1 MEYILTIILAVF
13 DRTSLSYFLSG
24 FFEIKDKKT
33 YPFYSFVTFLIYLAY
48 MMFLTSTPGYI
59 LEQYKMPGILL
70 NMYIYSALCF
80 EGSPYLKILLSFVF
94 HIILYAIDFI
104 QMSVT
109 ALLGLSPNTILYN
122 VTLFCI
128 FSFANKFLAMS
139 IFFFL
144 KKYISSR
151 RKNIQIPRSQWL
163 QIFVYSAATLSALIM
178 LGFNILDS
186 DKADPLLIF
195 FSAIIV
201 LANVL
206 LFSLISKLDEENRT
220 RQQNALLNQQIK
232 IGMENVNALQQAYS
246 KQRSMTHDFNNH
258 LTVIRS
264 LLGSGETRQAAR
276 YTDRL
281 LNTSISISRLFDS
294 GNSVVDTLLTRKYNQ
309 AKAMNINMQ
318 VFIDDLTQLEI
329 PGEELVVI
337 LSNLLDN
344 AIEAC
349 EKYSGEKLIKVK
361 FSKEDENYILS
372 VHNTAA
378 DISTNL
384 STTKEDRLNHGFG
397 LKNIISVLD
406 KYNYPYLIDTQDNW
420 FKFTALLG

>member
-24 FFEIKDKKT
+24 FFDVKNKKT
-33 YPFYSFVTFLIYLAY
+33 YPFYSIITFLIYLSF
-48 MMFLTSTPGYI
+48 MMFFTTAAGRW
-59 LEQYKMPGILL
+59 LEQFKLPIILL
-70 NMYIYSALCF
+70 TMYIYSSLCF
-80 EGSPYLKILLSFVF
+80 EGSTYLKILLNFVYL
-94 HIILYAIDFI
+94 IILYAVDFI

-109 ALLGLSPNTILYN
+109 ALLGLAPTVILYN

-128 FSFANKFLAMS
+128 FSFINKFLAMS

-151 RKNIQIPRSQWL
+151 RKNIQIPRNQWI
-163 QIFVYSAATLSALIM
+163 QVFIYSAVTLSALIM
-178 LGFNILDS
+178 LGYNILDS
-186 DKADPLLIF
+186 DKADPFLIF

-201 LANVL
+201 LANIL
-206 LFSLISKLDEENRT
+206 LFSLISKLDEENQT
-220 RQQNALLNQQIK
+220 RQQNALLNQQIR
-232 IGMENVNALQQAYS
+232 IGMENVTALQQAYS
-246 KQRSMTHDFNNH
+246 RQRSMTHDFNNH

-264 LLGSGETRQAAR
+264 LLVSGETQQAAL

-281 LNTSISISRLFDS
+281 LNTSISVSRLFES
-294 GNSVVDTLLTRKYNQ
+294 GNSVVDTLLTRKYSQ
-309 AKAMNINMQ
+309 AKAMDINMQ
-318 VFIDDLTQLEI
+318 VFIDDLTQLAV
-329 PGEELVVI
+329 PSEELVVI

-344 AIEAC
+344 AIDAC
-349 EKYSGEKLIKVK
+349 EKCTGEKLIKVK

-378 DISTNL
+378 NISPNL
-384 STTKEDRLNHGFG
+384 STTKEDSLNHGFG

-406 KYNYPYLIDTQDNW
+406 KYSYPYLIDTSDNW